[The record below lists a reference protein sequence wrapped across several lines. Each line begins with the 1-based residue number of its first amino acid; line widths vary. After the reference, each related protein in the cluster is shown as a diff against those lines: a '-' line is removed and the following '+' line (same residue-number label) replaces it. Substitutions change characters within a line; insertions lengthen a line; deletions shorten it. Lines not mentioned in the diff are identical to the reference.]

1 MISACILVRTERGKF
16 DEVTERLKK
25 FKEVKDAFPVL
36 GRFDVVVDLETK
48 DYDTLAAIV
57 LRMGNMAGVIFTETL
72 PEVRSKEA

>member
-1 MISACILVRTERGKF
+1 MISACILIRTERGKF
-16 DEVTERLKK
+16 DEVTERIKK
-25 FKEVKDAFPVL
+25 LKEVKNAFPVL

-48 DYDTLAAIV
+48 DYGTLASVV